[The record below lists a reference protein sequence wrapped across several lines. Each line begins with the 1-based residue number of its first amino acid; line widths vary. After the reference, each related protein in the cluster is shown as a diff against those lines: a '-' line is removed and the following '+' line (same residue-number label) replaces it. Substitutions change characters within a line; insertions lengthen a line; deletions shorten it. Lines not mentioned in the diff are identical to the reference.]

1 MTESEHEA
9 ELAQDI
15 WNRSFLYADQYMGI
29 MKDVI
34 LDELDKETEA
44 DNHSQTRIAQTN
56 GLLLLACFMNQEV
69 LDDEILERAMAA
81 CRKAMK
87 LFLANNNGQLNS

>member
-1 MTESEHEA
+1 MTEPTYEE
-9 ELAQDI
+9 EIAQEI
-15 WNRSFLYADQYMGI
+15 WNRSFTYADQYMGI
-29 MKDVI
+29 MKDVL

-69 LDDEILERAMAA
+69 LDEEILERAMGA

-87 LFLANNNGQLNS
+87 MFLESNNGQLNS